1 MIQKSSYS
9 SPTLPLNIPSSNI
22 TTALN
27 SPTNQQNSLPI
38 SPFARASYI
47 SPTSA
52 SISPMQSPSI
62 ASPTNYYS
70 STGSHNYGIITGSPK
85 ISNNSNQ
92 ANTGVF
98 NAGFINYNN
107 VYANNYGNNI
117 NKATN
122 NNNYGFSN

>member
-1 MIQKSSYS
+1 
-9 SPTLPLNIPSSNI
+9 
-22 TTALN
+22 
-27 SPTNQQNSLPI
+27 
-38 SPFARASYI
+38 
-47 SPTSA
+47 
-52 SISPMQSPSI
+52 MQSPSI

-70 STGSHNYGIITGSPK
+70 STGSHNYGIIAGSPK

-107 VYANNYGNNI
+107 VYANNYANNI